1 MAVRLPASA
10 GRQQDAGAGTRDGT
24 KVPTSAEPVRGTSPV
39 PYRREMSETVTDR
52 PARLSRVLALVV
64 AAVAV
69 SVLVGWVLQVELL
82 VTVLPGLTSMKVNT
96 ALCLLALALATGRL
110 LPGHRWLP
118 VPVLVVTL
126 LTLSEHLTGASLGVD
141 ELLLD
146 DFTHTAGG
154 NPPGRMAITTAAAL
168 TALAVALLAQD
179 RGRVRTPQVMSALT
193 FVIGF
198 VAVLG
203 YAYGVSSLYAVVAY
217 STVALHTAVVLVL
230 LAVGVLARQP
240 GGCVPW
246 LLEGRDP
253 GAVVGRLLVPI
264 ALVGLPLLGWL
275 RLAGERAGW
284 YDGVFGLALM
294 VLGSATVIVALALVV
309 GRRLQGVD
317 AAREGVQ
324 LELETLVE
332 SLREGRDAAWDRA
345 EQAAREL
352 GQEQARFA
360 RSVGQLDDQFCTV
373 AVDGRGRVECHFA
386 TPDPVGLVSP
396 VIDRLTG
403 RTHVRLPDPTSEQSL
418 ETLVDDVRAGRAVNV
433 ELQVVG
439 NDGAT
444 RWVWVRGTPRHERD
458 VLYVDLVAT
467 NVDERRALTE
477 RLEEALAVERHQRDE
492 LREVNRLKDEF
503 VAMAG
508 HELRSPLAVVSGNL
522 ELLALTSPTPEQ
534 VGPLHV
540 IRRRV
545 DGMQALV
552 DDLFDLAR
560 LRSGGVS
567 VELERVGVAG
577 AVHDVVA
584 ELEPAAHAGEVHVEV
599 ADPGPTGLTAY
610 CDPRRL
616 HQMLANLV
624 GNAVKYTPPGGRV
637 RLVVEE
643 AGDRV
648 RIEVLDTGI
657 GVAEADLP
665 HLFEKFYRAR
675 SAREGQL
682 PGTGLGL
689 AVTHALAEAQG
700 GSVRAER
707 REGGGMR
714 FVLELPRRD
723 PGGLA
728 AAPALGTS
736 VPRP

>member
-1 MAVRLPASA
+1 M
-10 GRQQDAGAGTRDGT
+10 
-24 KVPTSAEPVRGTSPV
+24 RGTGPD
-39 PYRREMSETVTDR
+39 PYRRLVTDAALDR

-64 AAVAV
+64 AAIAV
-69 SVLVGWVLQVELL
+69 SVLVGWILQVEVL
-82 VTVLPGLTSMKVNT
+82 VTVLPGLTSMKLNT
-96 ALCLLALALATGRL
+96 ALCLLALAVSTGRL
-110 LPGHRWLP
+110 VPGHRWLP
-118 VPVLVVTL
+118 VPVVV
-126 LTLSEHLTGASLGVD
+126 LTLATLAEHVSGASLGID
-141 ELLLD
+141 ELLVD
-146 DFTHTAGG
+146 DFTHTAGA
-154 NPPGRMAITTAAAL
+154 NLPGRMAITTAIAL

-179 RGRVRTPQVMSALT
+179 RGRVRTPQVLSALT
-193 FVIGF
+193 FVVGF

-230 LAVGVLARQP
+230 LAVAVLARQP

-253 GAVVGRLLVPI
+253 GAVVGRMLVPI
-264 ALVGLPLLGWL
+264 ALVGLPLLGSL

-294 VLGSATVIVALALVV
+294 VLGSAAVIVSLALVA
-309 GRRLQGVD
+309 GRRLQAVD
-317 AAREGVQ
+317 VARQAAQ

-332 SLREGRDAAWDRA
+332 SLREGRDEAWERA
-345 EQAAREL
+345 EQTAREL
-352 GQEQARFA
+352 GHERARFA
-360 RSVGQLDDQFCTV
+360 RSIGQLDDQFCTLR
-373 AVDGRGRVECHFA
+373 VDVRGRIWCHFA
-386 TPDPVGLVSP
+386 TPDPVGLLSP
-396 VIDRLTG
+396 VVARLTG
-403 RTHVRLPDPTSEQSL
+403 APDGPDLDPVSTRTLDVVAAQ
-418 ETLVDDVRAGRAVNV
+418 VRAGRGVNV
-433 ELQVVG
+433 ELQVPG
-439 NDGAT
+439 TDGLV
-444 RWVWVRGTPRHERD
+444 RWVWLRGTPRREGED
-458 VLYVDLVAT
+458 LYLDLVAT
-467 NVDERRALTE
+467 NVDERRALTDK
-477 RLEEALAVERHQRDE
+477 LEDALDVARRQRDE
-492 LREVNRLKDEF
+492 LEQVNRLKDEF

-508 HELRSPLAVVSGNL
+508 HELRGPLAVISGNL
-522 ELLALTSPTPEQ
+522 ELLSLTAPSPDQARSLET
-534 VGPLHV
+534 
-540 IRRRV
+540 IRRRAE
-545 DGMQALV
+545 GMQALV

-567 VELERVGVAG
+567 VEPEQVGVTG

-584 ELEPAAHAGEVHVEV
+584 ELATAAHAGEVSVEV
-599 ADPGPTGLTAY
+599 AETGPTGLTAY

-624 GNAVKYTPPGGRV
+624 GNAVKYTPPGGQV
-637 RLVVEE
+637 RLAVEE

-665 HLFEKFYRAR
+665 HLFEKFYRAS

-714 FVLELPRRD
+714 FVLELPRHD
-723 PGGLA
+723 PDALA
-728 AAPALGTS
+728 GAPALGTS